1 MPRHSW
7 PRIDEHREFDKK
19 LDEAAREAARLIRS
33 AINPTTTMSRFL
45 IMLADSVQTTSSR
58 PAKLD
63 AR

>member
-33 AINPTTTMSRFL
+33 AINPTTTAARYL
-45 IMLADSVQTTSSR
+45 IMLGDSLQGASR
-58 PAKLD
+58 PVAKVVD
-63 AR
+63 G